1 MKTQDRIENGV
12 DNTNED
18 AEAEV
23 AKTPRKPWFTLF
35 IAWLALFLTVIGI
48 MAGYKNWLHI
58 HSKAKDNQVKL
69 AEVEATLE
77 GYSSTEQ
84 LQAIEVAVNEKLVNV
99 EEQSAKQLKKMQQL
113 TQEAEHY
120 TESMES
126 QIAGITRLQG
136 QLQRNATPATSK
148 DWILSDT
155 EYLLRMANRQ
165 LHFNRDKAS
174 TIALLKEADTNL
186 ANLGEPHYLPV
197 RQQLAQDIASLE
209 QWAAPDTASILQ
221 AITALSLQIQ
231 PLPTVDVDPKEG
243 EEKKILDIDEQNEPV
258 STLWTDMKKQL
269 NDAVTIRKFD
279 KPIKAAMDAD
289 SRLQLHRLLQLRL
302 ETLKQ
307 LVLHADDEQYHQ
319 QVGLIE
325 ETIQEY
331 YPENLQAGLLEALQ
345 TLDKEQLSP
354 AVPDIRGSMQQF
366 NAARQTEENTAA
378 VIQTNNG
385 QAEQEEDQ

>member
-1 MKTQDRIENGV
+1 MNTQDRIENGV
-12 DNTNED
+12 ENTNE
-18 AEAEV
+18 EADT
-23 AKTPRKPWFTLF
+23 AKTARKPWFTMF

-58 HSKAKDNQVKL
+58 HNKTKDNQVKL
-69 AEVEATLE
+69 SDVEATLD
-77 GYSSTEQ
+77 GFSSTEQ
-84 LQAIEVAVNEKLVNV
+84 LKAIEQTVNEKLINV

-113 TQEAEHY
+113 MQEAEHY

-136 QLQRNATPATSK
+136 QLQRNATPASSK

-165 LHFNRDKAS
+165 LHFNKDKAS

-186 ANLGEPHYLPV
+186 ASLGEPHYLPV
-197 RQQLAQDIASLE
+197 RQQLAKDIALLE

-221 AITALSLQIQ
+221 AITALGLQIQ
-231 PLPTVDVDPKEG
+231 PLPVMDVNLEEG
-243 EEKKILDIDEQNEPV
+243 EEKTLLDVEEQDGQTPDI
-258 STLWTDMKKQL
+258 WTDMKKQL
-269 NDAVTIRKFD
+269 KDAVTIRKFD

-289 SRLQLHRLLQLRL
+289 SRLQLHRLLQLRI

-319 QVGLIE
+319 QVTLIK
-325 ETIQEY
+325 ETIQTY
-331 YPENLQAGLLEALQ
+331 YPENSQKSLLESLQA
-345 TLDKEQLSP
+345 LDKEQLSP

-366 NAARQTEENTAA
+366 NAARQTEERSVNTQQGE
-378 VIQTNNG
+378 VQ
-385 QAEQEEDQ
+385 

>member
-1 MKTQDRIENGV
+1 MNTHDHIENGV
-12 DNTNED
+12 DNINEEADTN
-18 AEAEV
+18 A

-35 IAWLALFLTVIGI
+35 IAWLALFLTVVGI

-58 HSKAKDNQVKL
+58 HSKAKENQVKL
-69 AEVEATLE
+69 AEVEETLA

-84 LQAIEVAVNEKLVNV
+84 LQAIEKTVNEKLLVV
-99 EEQSAKQLKKMQQL
+99 EEQSAKQLSKMQQL

-120 TESMES
+120 TQSMES

-165 LHFNRDKAS
+165 LHFNKDKAS
-174 TIALLKEADTNL
+174 TIALLKEVDANL
-186 ANLGEPHYLPV
+186 ASLGEPHYLPV
-197 RQQLAQDIASLE
+197 RQQLAKDIASLE

-231 PLPTVDVDPKEG
+231 PLPAIDVTEDGG
-243 EEKKILDIDEQNEPV
+243 EEIKLLEVDEQTEQAPD
-258 STLWTDMKKQL
+258 LWTDMKKQL
-269 NDAVTIRKFD
+269 SEAVSIRKFD

-289 SRLQLHRLLQLRL
+289 SRLQLHRLLQLRM

-307 LVLHADDEQYHQ
+307 LVLQTNDEQYHQ
-319 QVGLIE
+319 QIALIKA
-325 ETIQEY
+325 TIQEY
-331 YPENLQAGLLEALQ
+331 YPESQQQALLEGLQ
-345 TLDKEQLSP
+345 TLDEEQLSP
-354 AVPDIRGSMQQF
+354 SVPDIRGSMQQF
-366 NAARQTEENTAA
+366 NAARQTEVNTTAST
-378 VIQTNNG
+378 Q
-385 QAEQEEDQ
+385 QEDVQ